1 MMKNVSIVTRSFAI
15 LGVLAAAFTMTPAWA
30 QSTPASPHSTVL
42 RVSYQGETHT
52 GLCCSTWDG
61 KVTINEPEKLVPI
74 VVTFSTDYRSTAPFY
89 AALRINGGPCVF
101 YGPASLSPFSPEDGT
116 FNSKTFQWVIMPG
129 DYALMRGPNLLQLCG
144 GAELSAHDALTLGF
158 YTLSARLQR

>member
-15 LGVLAAAFTMTPAWA
+15 VGVLAAALTMTPAWA

-61 KVTINEPEKLVPI
+61 KVTINEPEKPVPI

-89 AALRINGGPCVF
+89 AALQINGGPCVF

-116 FNSKTFQWVIMPG
+116 
-129 DYALMRGPNLLQLCG
+129 LMRGPNLLQLCG
-144 GAELSAHDALTLGF
+144 GAELSADDALTLGF